1 MLKYLVFCKSFER
14 IKPSSARGP
23 SNFSFHDVHCLAAFN
38 SYKCAFDYVKTAYKS
53 TSDPFYT
60 NTKPVFAFGKY
71 HFNVLYIVRLD
82 TPYPVDEDKYDLS
95 NYSDLCKLI
104 MAEGFGLESVRV
116 MTAYCK
122 TWEDPIADYT

>member
-1 MLKYLVFCKSFER
+1 MLKYLVFCKNFKR
-14 IKPSSARGP
+14 IKPSSALGP
-23 SNFSFHDVHCLAAFN
+23 SNFSFHNVQCLAAFN
-38 SYKCAFDYVKTAYKS
+38 SYKCSFDYVKTANKY
-53 TSDPFYT
+53 PFYT

-116 MTAYCK
+116 MTAYCQA
-122 TWEDPIADYT
+122 WEDPLADYT